1 MRSQSSS
8 QPGSR
13 TGDHGSSSCP
23 VELFDEQMR
32 CDANA
37 MVVLRNVDGGQ
48 SVLHNGNQCG
58 DQHELGDISMS
69 QEASDHCC
77 SVFMQSA

>member
-1 MRSQSSS
+1 MEAHPVSVE
-8 QPGSR
+8 
-13 TGDHGSSSCP
+13 TDGDL
-23 VELFDEQMR
+23 VKLFEEQR

-37 MVVLRNVDGGQ
+37 TVVLRDVDGGQ

-77 SVFMQSA
+77 SVFMQST